1 MFFFCPQ
8 PTHLSN
14 IFNPRR
20 GKKKSQSTS
29 KCEISRKAG
38 NRKCSKNCNREY
50 LRPTPVF
57 PASPTQA
64 PLLLDI
70 IATQVCIRVS
80 HLLVIVVRTLYDTVD
95 CLTPSA
101 VASRPVPQ
109 IGIGFN
115 FRLQPKKVTLRRRGE
130 FEDED
135 TAGCARSVRG
145 KGCFRGEDDQI
156 ILWLKSGAG
165 LPTEVEEL

>member
-1 MFFFCPQ
+1 MSFLS
-8 PTHLSN
+8 PTHSFIKYLQ
-14 IFNPRR
+14 PKKG
-20 GKKKSQSTS
+20 GKKKAKVQANV
-29 KCEISRKAG
+29 KYQGKRVIANAAKIG
-38 NRKCSKNCNREY
+38 NREY

-57 PASPTQA
+57 PAPPTQA

-80 HLLVIVVRTLYDTVD
+80 HLLVVVVRTLYDTVD

-109 IGIGFN
+109 IGIGFS

-145 KGCFRGEDDQI
+145 KCCFRGEDD
-156 ILWLKSGAG
+156 
-165 LPTEVEEL
+165 